1 MGYIKCINWSL
12 NAITMCWRQHLMSTS
27 LVQLNWKVLNLS
39 VLLLITTSEP
49 QNTRLDLIFCYLL
62 VPLLYKWMLH
72 LNFELIVLL
81 QIIIQIINLI
91 ICLLHLWGCLST
103 YSYPFRPRPHVS
115 GDFCIRKFFYAD
127 TPSVHTCPPYTLG
140 VSGDFC
146 IRSPEWK
153 FLHTLWSGYVWTLV
167 SVYFCI
173 CWRHSI
179 RTSLF
184 PREIWLILLR
194 CPDTNRIRVDGRI
207 RLVYATCG
215 CRYFCIRIKKFVDTK
230 ISGYVWTRPQ
240 GCHYEAGAGDL
251 PRLLR
256 MQPPA
261 TFIGKWKKNRTK
273 RNS

>member
-39 VLLLITTSEP
+39 VPLLITTSEP

-91 ICLLHLWGCLST
+91 ILFIAFVGLFIHLFI
-103 YSYPFRPRPHVS
+103 P
-115 GDFCIRKFFYAD
+115 I
-127 TPSVHTCPPYTLG
+127 
-140 VSGDFC
+140 
-146 IRSPEWK
+146 
-153 FLHTLWSGYVWTLV
+153 
-167 SVYFCI
+167 
-173 CWRHSI
+173 
-179 RTSLF
+179 
-184 PREIWLILLR
+184 
-194 CPDTNRIRVDGRI
+194 
-207 RLVYATCG
+207 
-215 CRYFCIRIKKFVDTK
+215 
-230 ISGYVWTRPQ
+230 Q
-240 GCHYEAGAGDL
+240 GCHYEAGVGDL

-256 MQPPA
+256 TRPPA

-273 RNS
+273 RNP